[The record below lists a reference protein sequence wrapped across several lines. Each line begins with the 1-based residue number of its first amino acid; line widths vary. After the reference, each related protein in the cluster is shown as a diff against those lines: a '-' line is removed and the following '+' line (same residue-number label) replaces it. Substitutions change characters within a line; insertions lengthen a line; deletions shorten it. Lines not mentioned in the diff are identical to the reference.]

1 MIPHVIGWFPY
12 TSAWVIMFHA
22 LRLAQ
27 DDLAEVSTEKIP
39 EWVFGAI
46 IGTFLIFCA
55 FAVVQMLYQ
64 WYAPG
69 YYCKPWPLKPIAL
82 QRELSSLL
90 RGQGGTEILYC
101 SLSLTAKLYLGW

>member
-12 TSAWVIMFHA
+12 TTAWVIMFHA

-69 YYCKPWPLKPIAL
+69 YYW
-82 QRELSSLL
+82 
-90 RGQGGTEILYC
+90 GTEILYC